1 MPQALSIY
9 QKPPP
14 AAACGTRLELV
25 ARYDLGLTFPHH
37 LVTHRFYFLSASIVS
52 TLVAPCDDDRTPK
65 RPGPRYSR
73 RRHAA
78 RKRAREE
85 RRQLARREQELSI
98 CAKGI
103 PNTPQ
108 GALKISA
115 FMNTVGEFYLVVRL
129 HKYPTVW
136 HLGDFEASEVIATL
150 QTESIKVRYFSSA
163 VNLGLGLAGNL
174 NRLTMAG
181 NRVKT

>member
-1 MPQALSIY
+1 MPQALRIY

-14 AAACGTRLELV
+14 TAVCGTRLEFV

-52 TLVAPCDDDRTPK
+52 TLIAPRDHDETPR
-65 RPGPRYSR
+65 RPDGRHSR

-78 RKRAREE
+78 RKRAREAAT
-85 RRQLARREQELSI
+85 QIARREQELGI
-98 CAKGI
+98 CAKEI

-108 GALKISA
+108 GTVKMSA
-115 FMNTVGEFYLVVRL
+115 FMNTVGEFHLVVRL
-129 HKYPTVW
+129 HKYPTAW

-163 VNLGLGLAGNL
+163 VNLGWAWTGNL
-174 NRLTMAG
+174 MMSNDGT
-181 NRVKT
+181 